1 MIQQRIV
8 IGEPEA
14 PQQKEKDFS
23 PKKKHTIILLGIV
36 LVVAIVLINNLR
48 QYKDFTEKSSIQR
61 GDATETGYL
70 GFQGNLLK
78 YSRDGAFYTKYNGEL
93 IWNYTYEMADPQ
105 MDVCDNYILI
115 YDKKGT
121 QIAILTNTGFKQ
133 SIKTSMPIV
142 DANVAGQGTVA
153 VLMQEEDTG
162 YVQMFNDRGQL
173 LASGEL
179 HMENNGYPVS
189 LDISQSGEKVIVS
202 QLDLNGGDIKTSIAF
217 YDFGKE
223 GKDKIDNMIA
233 NYSFSN
239 QIFPQVEFLENGKAV
254 AFGDKEVVVFEDNSK
269 ASIAKEIFVDGQV
282 KSVFCNGKYFGTICD
297 VTDQEGKLIHQMNLY
312 SGNGFQ
318 RCQRKVS
325 GTYSKVEMLPN
336 NEVLLSDGE
345 NVSLYTLYGIKKF
358 AYNFKTGIYKVIPG
372 DSAKRYYLVLD
383 NRIANVRIK

>member
-23 PKKKHTIILLGIV
+23 LKKKHTIILLGIV

-153 VLMQEEDTG
+153 VLMQEEDT
-162 YVQMFNDRGQL
+162 
-173 LASGEL
+173 
-179 HMENNGYPVS
+179 
-189 LDISQSGEKVIVS
+189 
-202 QLDLNGGDIKTSIAF
+202 
-217 YDFGKE
+217 
-223 GKDKIDNMIA
+223 
-233 NYSFSN
+233 
-239 QIFPQVEFLENGKAV
+239 
-254 AFGDKEVVVFEDNSK
+254 
-269 ASIAKEIFVDGQV
+269 
-282 KSVFCNGKYFGTICD
+282 
-297 VTDQEGKLIHQMNLY
+297 
-312 SGNGFQ
+312 
-318 RCQRKVS
+318 
-325 GTYSKVEMLPN
+325 
-336 NEVLLSDGE
+336 
-345 NVSLYTLYGIKKF
+345 
-358 AYNFKTGIYKVIPG
+358 
-372 DSAKRYYLVLD
+372 
-383 NRIANVRIK
+383 